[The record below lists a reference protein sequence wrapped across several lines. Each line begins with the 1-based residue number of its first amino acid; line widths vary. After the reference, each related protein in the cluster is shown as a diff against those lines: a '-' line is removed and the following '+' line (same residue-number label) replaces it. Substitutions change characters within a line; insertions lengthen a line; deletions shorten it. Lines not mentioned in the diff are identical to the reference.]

1 VATIADQKQRC
12 GLRRQQDPNN
22 SLQHPGARA
31 YPKHTGSDLDEPAKA
46 LKAGDHGVPGGENML
61 ADGKGRV
68 RYFTVREMARLQG
81 FADNF
86 VILGSWRAAT
96 RQLGNAV
103 PTAIGEHMAAA
114 VLKLLRKKPKACRR
128 NGR

>member
-1 VATIADQKQRC
+1 
-12 GLRRQQDPNN
+12 
-22 SLQHPGARA
+22 
-31 YPKHTGSDLDEPAKA
+31 
-46 LKAGDHGVPGGENML
+46 ML